1 MRSASPSAP
10 LLPCLLFGALLL
22 HGCKTPS
29 APSPAEQPRA
39 AVVAEQVPAWRRTAS
54 GDDQGRVDQLAQ
66 AWDEA
71 LAEAGKGSKR
81 ALTAEGKLLDPGAGL
96 PRPAPAP
103 GSYMC
108 RLIQLGST
116 SPRVRPF
123 AAAKPVFCYVGVD
136 SDGRLWLAKQT
147 GPFRRQG
154 YLWDDRDP
162 NRMIFLGSLASGAK
176 DPPPTYGV
184 LPDRDQG
191 GVLERIGPLRFRLVT
206 PRPASGHK
214 LEVLELT
221 PAPSQLD
228 Q

>member
-1 MRSASPSAP
+1 MRSVYPFAP
-10 LLPCLLFGALLL
+10 LLPCFILGALL
-22 HGCKTPS
+22 HGCKT
-29 APSPAEQPRA
+29 APAPPPAEEPRVTVA
-39 AVVAEQVPAWRRTAS
+39 AEQVPAWRRTAS
-54 GDDQGRVDQLAQ
+54 AEDQGRVDQLTQ
-66 AWDEA
+66 AWEEA
-71 LAEAGKGSKR
+71 LAEAAKGSKR
-81 ALTAEGKLLDPGAGL
+81 AVAAEGTLLDPDAAL

-116 SPRVRPF
+116 SPRVRAF

-136 SDGRLWLAKQT
+136 SEDRLWLAKQT

-162 NRMIFLGSLASGAK
+162 RRMIFLGSLASGAK
-176 DPPPTYGV
+176 DPPPSYGA

-206 PRPASGHK
+206 PRPSSGHK

-221 PAPSQLD
+221 PAPAQLNE
-228 Q
+228 

>member
-1 MRSASPSAP
+1 MARAIMRPASPSAQ
-10 LLPCLLFGALLL
+10 LLPCLLGALLL

-29 APSPAEQPRA
+29 APPPAEQPRA
-39 AVVAEQVPAWRRTAS
+39 AVAAEQVPAWRRAAS
-54 GDDQGRVDQLAQ
+54 AEDQGRVDQLSQ
-66 AWDEA
+66 AWEEA

-116 SPRVRPF
+116 SPRIRPF

-136 SDGRLWLAKQT
+136 PDGRLWLAKQT

-162 NRMIFLGSLASGAK
+162 
-176 DPPPTYGV
+176 
-184 LPDRDQG
+184 
-191 GVLERIGPLRFRLVT
+191 RIARFRREGPAAYLRRPAR
-206 PRPASGHK
+206 PRPGWSVGADRAAALPPGYSSPRK
-214 LEVLELT
+214 R
-221 PAPSQLD
+221 PQA
-228 Q
+228 